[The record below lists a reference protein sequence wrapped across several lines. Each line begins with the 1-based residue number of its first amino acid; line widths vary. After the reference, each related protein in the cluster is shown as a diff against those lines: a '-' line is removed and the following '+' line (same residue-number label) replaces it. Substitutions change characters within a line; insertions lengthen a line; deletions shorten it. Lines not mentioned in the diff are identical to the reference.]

1 MSEEI
6 SLSNAGDQPGGHF
19 KQPLADRMR
28 PQNLAEMVG
37 QEHLLAPGKPLRQ
50 IIDQYIPIPLI
61 LWGPPGTGKTTLA
74 HVVANELH
82 YPFEQFNAS
91 IENKDQLTKL
101 IGRHPAESFVLLLDE
116 IHRLTKPIQDYLE
129 NGHVLLV
136 GRRRRTRS
144 CPWCPPS
151 GHGARS
157 SSFTR

>member
-6 SLSNAGDQPGGHF
+6 SLFNAGDQPGGHF

-91 IENKDQLTKL
+91 IENKGQLTKL

-116 IHRLTKPIQDYLE
+116 IHRLTKPI
-129 NGHVLLV
+129 
-136 GRRRRTRS
+136 
-144 CPWCPPS
+144 
-151 GHGARS
+151 
-157 SSFTR
+157 